1 MFDLVTIFK
10 DMGPMSLAIM
20 GVLLIM
26 SIGSWKVIVQKSFQ
40 IRRAKANSTTFLNL
54 FRNSNK
60 FMEVKEA
67 CKDHIY
73 SPEAGLFLAGFSE
86 LNYQLKYQNPGD
98 PGKPKIR
105 NLDSIARVLDRAKIV
120 EVGRFEKSLNFLATT
135 AAAAPFVGLLGT
147 VWGVIDAFHEIGV
160 QKTASLV
167 AVAPGISEALI
178 ATAAGLIVAIPSL
191 WAYNHYVN
199 KIRSLSAEIEDFTLE
214 FLGIVERNFS

>member
-1 MFDLVTIFK
+1 MFDLVNIFK

>member
-1 MFDLVTIFK
+1 M
-10 DMGPMSLAIM
+10 
-20 GVLLIM
+20 
-26 SIGSWKVIVQKSFQ
+26 
-40 IRRAKANSTTFLNL
+40 
-54 FRNSNK
+54 
-60 FMEVKEA
+60 
-67 CKDHIY
+67 
-73 SPEAGLFLAGFSE
+73 
-86 LNYQLKYQNPGD
+86 KYQNPGD

-105 NLDSIARVLDRAKIV
+105 NLDSIARVPGPGQNR
-120 EVGRFEKSLNFLATT
+120 GSGPFERTLNFLATT

-178 ATAAGLIVAIPSL
+178 ATAAGLVVAIPAL
-191 WAYNHYVN
+191 WGYNHYVN

>member
-54 FRNSNK
+54 CRNSNK

>member
-1 MFDLVTIFK
+1 MFDIVTMLKTAGPVSQLV
-10 DMGPMSLAIM
+10 M
-20 GVLLIM
+20 VLLLLL
-26 SIGSWKVIVQKSFQ
+26 SLGSWKVIVQKSFQ
-40 IRRAKANSTTFLNL
+40 IRRAKRHSNSFLNL

-60 FMEVKEA
+60 FLEVKEA
-67 CKDHIY
+67 CRDHLY

-105 NLDSIARVLDRAKIV
+105 NLEAIARVLDRAKIV
-120 EVGRFEKSLNFLATT
+120 EVGRFEKTLNFLATT
-135 AAAAPFVGLLGT
+135 AAAAPFVGLFGT
-147 VWGVIDAFHEIGV
+147 VWGVIDAFQRIGI

-178 ATAAGLIVAIPSL
+178 ATAAGLAVAIPAL
-191 WAYNHYVN
+191 WGYNHYVN
-199 KIRSLSAEIEDFTLE
+199 KIRTLAADIEDFTLE

>member
-1 MFDLVTIFK
+1 MFDILSMLKSAGPVSQLVI
-10 DMGPMSLAIM
+10 LI
-20 GVLLIM
+20 LLIL

-40 IRRAKANSTTFLNL
+40 IRRAKRHSDSFLNL

-60 FMEVKEA
+60 FLEVKEA
-67 CKDHIY
+67 CREHLY

-105 NLDSIARVLDRAKIV
+105 NLEAIARVLDRAKIV
-120 EVGRFEKSLNFLATT
+120 ELGRFEKTLNFLATT
-135 AAAAPFVGLLGT
+135 AAAAPFVGLFGT
-147 VWGVIDAFHEIGV
+147 VWGVIDAFQRIGI

-178 ATAAGLIVAIPSL
+178 ATAAGLAVAIPAL
-191 WAYNHYVN
+191 WGYNHYVN
-199 KIRSLSAEIEDFTLE
+199 KIRTISAEIEDFTLE

>member
-1 MFDLVTIFK
+1 MFDLIAIFK
-10 DMGPMSLAIM
+10 DMGPVSLAIM
-20 GVLLIM
+20 AVLLFM
-26 SIGSWKVIVQKSFQ
+26 SIGSWKVIIQKSFQ
-40 IRRAKANSTTFLNL
+40 IRRARRHSQTFLNL

-60 FMEVKEA
+60 FMEVKDA

-120 EVGRFEKSLNFLATT
+120 EVGRFEKALNFLATT

-178 ATAAGLIVAIPSL
+178 ATAAGLVVAIPSL

>member
-1 MFDLVTIFK
+1 MFDIFAMLKSAGPVSQLV
-10 DMGPMSLAIM
+10 M
-20 GVLLIM
+20 VLLLIL
-26 SIGSWKVIVQKSFQ
+26 SLGSWKIIVQKSFQ
-40 IRRAKANSTTFLNL
+40 IRRAKRHSDSFLNL

-60 FMEVKEA
+60 FLEVKEA
-67 CKDHIY
+67 CRDHLY

-105 NLDSIARVLDRAKIV
+105 NLEAIARVLDRAKIV
-120 EVGRFEKSLNFLATT
+120 EVGRFEKTLNFLATT
-135 AAAAPFVGLLGT
+135 AGAAPFVGLFGT
-147 VWGVIDAFHEIGV
+147 VWGVIDAFQQIGV

-178 ATAAGLIVAIPSL
+178 ATAAGLAVAIPAL
-191 WAYNHYVN
+191 WGYNHYVN
-199 KIRSLSAEIEDFTLE
+199 KIRTLSAEIEDFTLE

>member
-1 MFDLVTIFK
+1 MFDIVTILK
-10 DMGPMSLAIM
+10 TMGPVAQFVMI
-20 GVLLIM
+20 VLLIL
-26 SIGSWKVIVQKSFQ
+26 SVGSWKVIVQKSFQ
-40 IRRAKANSTTFLNL
+40 IRRARRHSRDFLTL

-67 CKDHIY
+67 CKDYLY

-86 LNYQLKYQNPGD
+86 LNYQLKYQNPGA
-98 PGKPKIR
+98 PGKPKIK
-105 NLDSIARVLDRAKIV
+105 NLESIARVLDRAKIV
-120 EVGRFEKSLNFLATT
+120 EIGRFEKTLNFLATT
-135 AAAAPFVGLLGT
+135 AAAAPFVGLFGT
-147 VWGVIDAFHEIGV
+147 VWGVIDAFHQIGV

-178 ATAAGLIVAIPSL
+178 ATAAGLAVAIPAL
-191 WAYNHYVN
+191 WGYNHYVN